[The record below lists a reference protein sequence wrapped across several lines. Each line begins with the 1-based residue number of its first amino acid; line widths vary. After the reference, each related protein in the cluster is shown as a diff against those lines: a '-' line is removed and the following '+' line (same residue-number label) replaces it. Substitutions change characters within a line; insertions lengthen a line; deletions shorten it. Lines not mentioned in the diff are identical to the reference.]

1 MTFGC
6 VAASMQIIIW
16 IFHICNL
23 WLIDLQVLAEVRE
36 KRDEKKKVL
45 EEQLQIIQGEKQ
57 KVDQDVQVI
66 NR

>member
-1 MTFGC
+1 
-6 VAASMQIIIW
+6 MQIIIW

-66 NR
+66 NP